1 MQRCGIEEVSAS
13 LISEKV
19 NLVFLLQDGV
29 EDETGAVAQLAED
42 AGVEVKWVNASHMR
56 RMAKVGVPSC
66 LALVGRELGG
76 DLAEVMGRPGPI
88 VLLSGVS
95 YALNIGY
102 TIRTSEVSGAT
113 AVVVDTPLNSDG
125 RKTAVRASMRS
136 DRVMP
141 VFWQSSLEAVAAA
154 KAAGRRVIAI
164 EDCGDVEP
172 WDVNLT
178 DDGGAPMLIVGAEG
192 VGIPQEVLD
201 LCDEI
206 VIIPMGGF
214 YPCYNLQ
221 APMAVMLVECLRQ
234 RIASTKETSLDA

>member
-1 MQRCGIEEVSAS
+1 MQRCGQQEVSAA
-13 LISEKV
+13 LANEEV
-19 NLVFLLQDGV
+19 NLVFILEDGPA
-29 EDETGAVAQLAED
+29 EETGPITQLAEA
-42 AGVEVKWVNASHMR
+42 AGIEVKVVNVSHMR
-56 RMAKVGVPSC
+56 RMARVGVPSC
-66 LALVGRELGG
+66 LALVGRKLGG
-76 DLAEVMGRPGPI
+76 DLAEVMARPGPI

-141 VFWQSSLEAVAAA
+141 VFWQSSLDAVVAA
-154 KAAGRRVIAI
+154 KSAGRRVIAV
-164 EDCGDVEP
+164 EDCGTVEP
-172 WDVNLT
+172 WDVDLS

-206 VIIPMGGF
+206 VIIPMAGF

-234 RIASTKETSLDA
+234 RRERQKSRAP

>member
-1 MQRCGIEEVSAS
+1 MQRCGVEEVTAS
-13 LISEKV
+13 LTTEKV
-19 NLVFLLQDGV
+19 NLVFLLQDGPA
-29 EDETGAVAQLAED
+29 EETEAIAQLAEGC
-42 AGVEVKWVNASHMR
+42 GVEVKWVNASHMR
-56 RMAKVGVPSC
+56 RMARQGVPSC
-66 LALVGRELGG
+66 LALVGRELSG

-113 AVVVDTPLNSDG
+113 AVVIDTPLNSDG

-141 VFWQSSLEAVAAA
+141 VFWESSLDAVAAA
-154 KAAGRRVIAI
+154 KSAGRRVIAV

-172 WDVNLT
+172 WDVDLS
-178 DDGGAPMLIVGAEG
+178 DEGGAPLLIVGAEG
-192 VGIPQEVLD
+192 AGIPQEVID

-206 VIIPMGGF
+206 VIIPMAGF

-234 RIASTKETSLDA
+234 RIQRSNNK